1 MKINDYKY
9 HYSDVMN
16 LSVGDLVGSAYTLE
30 AAYDRYTQDLLFV
43 SVVGYKSMI
52 DEIVRLFN
60 NPNEAFTVR
69 CKGSTTYKRKGAR
82 YTIESSKNSNSDIV
96 NAVICLKDYYKVQ
109 NHGEEWTMYFYLD
122 KEEDTD
128 SRIKELLLDKLV
140 KYSSVPVLPEWIDY
154 LYTVMEDDFV
164 QCYHLCLEGTREVY
178 CCRLHGNQDYVKRL
192 ITEGLSNGSI
202 NINGSNEPSVMLDES
217 SGLNDYLSLFGSML
231 ANKIQQKFKPKFVP
245 GEDSYSNY
253 LLTIDDYIHCK
264 GVELYTAQMAVI
276 QANANNFNV
285 NKHGFIV
292 GEMGSGKTIMT
303 GSTFYTHNAS
313 NTRGFNA
320 LIMSPSHLVE
330 KWKQE
335 METYVPNSK
344 GYIVHNLDELLEIES
359 KLKNR
364 NRAEN
369 MFVIMS
375 KEIAKLGYDERPAAV
390 WSKSKGCFVC
400 PECGQPLYKE
410 VSVQQ
415 PYSRRKVKAKIKL
428 TELDFTKQFAY
439 NVYCPNKVKVWN
451 EEKHTYEEK
460 TCHTKLWTA
469 LNRDDDHGW
478 LKLGDQGWIR
488 EEHIVPVTEE
498 FMAKEVINKKET
510 AFFDKLFEQYDLYQN
525 GLPFKNSYKGS
536 KKYPV
541 AKYIKQRMSGVFD
554 YLALDEAHLLMN
566 NSLQGIAAHHLM
578 KACNHTLLL
587 TGTLLNGF
595 AANLFY
601 TLFRVCP
608 NIMIQEGFS
617 YEDEPEFARLF
628 GVVSRETQFALERG
642 YGRRRVGN
650 VKEKRLPGVSPL
662 VFTKFLLNLTSFIA
676 LDDMAEGLPS
686 YQEIPIGV
694 DMDRETATAYSDIQ
708 SFFTSRCTQFQSGS
722 RKIMGS
728 MIKLMTQYPDAPHC
742 VRRVQNPDTGDVE
755 YESIVL
761 DKMIRNKEQKLLE
774 IVEEKLAL
782 GEKVLVYYNTVNTTD
797 LGEHLQSMFCAEDI
811 KAFELRAS
819 VKAEKRMEYI
829 QKEVDKGAQ
838 VMITNPTLVET
849 GLDLLDFT
857 TIVFFQVGYNL
868 STMRQASRRSW
879 RLSQTKDIEVYFLY
893 YNGTIQEQ
901 AISLMATKLQA
912 AQTLEG
918 NFSEEGLKAMSQN
931 DDMLTQIANNVVN
944 DIKTVVDLDAFKSAR
959 HVKQTSNNERAH
971 SKSIVQIKFEL
982 DDRGQKIILPSI
994 KKCESSN
1001 KKRAYINNEYANNPI
1016 KLFIQ

>member
-1 MKINDYKY
+1 MIIDRYKY
-9 HYSDVMN
+9 SYSDVMN
-16 LSVGDLVGSAYTLE
+16 LSVGDLVGSAYALE
-30 AAYDRYTQDLLFV
+30 MAYDRYTNDLLFV

-60 NPNEAFTVR
+60 NPNEAFNIR
-69 CKGSTTYKRKGAR
+69 CKGSNAYKRKGAR
-82 YTIESSKNSNSDIV
+82 YIIESSKNSNSDIV

-109 NHGEEWTMYFYLD
+109 NSGEEWTMYFYL
-122 KEEDTD
+122 KEEENIDK
-128 SRIKELLLDKLV
+128 RIKELLLDKLV

-154 LYTVMEDDFV
+154 LYEAMADDFV
-164 QCYHLCLEGTREVY
+164 ECYHIFLSGTQKVL
-178 CCRLHGNQDYVKRL
+178 CCRLHGDQDYVKRL
-192 ITEGLSNGSI
+192 ITEGLSTGAI
-202 NINGSNEPSVMLDES
+202 NINGSNEASVLLDES

-245 GEDSYSNY
+245 GEDTYSNH

-276 QANANNFNV
+276 QANANNFNI

-335 METYVPNSK
+335 METYIPNSK

-364 NRAEN
+364 HRAEN

-410 VSVQQ
+410 ISVQQ
-415 PYSRRKVKAKIKL
+415 PYSRRKVKAKVKL

-439 NVYCPNKVKVWN
+439 NVHCPNKVKVWN

-460 TCHTKLWTA
+460 ICHAKLWTA

-498 FMAKEVINKKET
+498 YMAKEVINKKET

-541 AKYIKQRMSGVFD
+541 AKYIKQRMNGVFD

-578 KACNHTLLL
+578 KASKHTLLL

-642 YGRRRVGN
+642 YGSRRIGN

-708 SFFTSRCTQFQSGS
+708 NFFTTRCTQFQSGS

-755 YESIVL
+755 YESIAL
-761 DKMIRNKEQKLLE
+761 NKMIRNKEQKLLE

-857 TIVFFQVGYNL
+857 TIIFFQVGYNL

-982 DDRGQKIILPSI
+982 DDRGQKIILPSM
-994 KKCESSN
+994 KKCITSSE
-1001 KKRAYINNEYANNPI
+1001 KKTYINNEYIKNPI
-1016 KLFIQ
+1016 KLFI

>member
-1 MKINDYKY
+1 MIIDRYKY
-9 HYSDVMN
+9 SYSDVMN
-16 LSVGDLVGSAYTLE
+16 LSVGDLVGSAYALE
-30 AAYDRYTQDLLFV
+30 MAYDRYTNDLLFV

-60 NPNEAFTVR
+60 NPNEAFNIR
-69 CKGSTTYKRKGAR
+69 CKGSNAYKRKGAR
-82 YTIESSKNSNSDIV
+82 YIIESSKNTNSDIV

-109 NHGEEWTMYFYLD
+109 NSGEEWTMYFYL
-122 KEEDTD
+122 KEDENIDA
-128 SRIKELLLDKLV
+128 RIKELLLDKLV

-154 LYTVMEDDFV
+154 LYAVMEDDFV
-164 QCYHLCLEGTREVY
+164 ECYHIFLSETQKVL
-178 CCRLHGNQDYVKRL
+178 CCRLHGDQDYVKRL
-192 ITEGLSNGSI
+192 ITEGLSTGAI
-202 NINGSNEPSVMLDES
+202 NINGSNEASVLLDETT
-217 SGLNDYLSLFGSML
+217 GLNDYLSLFGSML

-245 GEDSYSNY
+245 GEDVYSNH

-292 GEMGSGKTIMT
+292 GEMGSGKTLMT
-303 GSTFYTHNAS
+303 GASFYTHNAS
-313 NTRGFNA
+313 NTKGFNA

-335 METYVPNSK
+335 METYIPNSR

-390 WSKSKGCFVC
+390 WSKSKSCFVC

-410 VSVQQ
+410 ISVQQ
-415 PYSRRKVKAKIKL
+415 PYSRRKVKAKVKL

-439 NVYCPNKVKVWN
+439 NVHCPNKVKVWN

-578 KACNHTLLL
+578 KASKHTLLL

-628 GVVSRETQFALERG
+628 GVVSRETSFALERG
-642 YGRRRVGN
+642 YGSRRIGN

-708 SFFTSRCTQFQSGS
+708 SFFSARCTQFQSGS

-755 YESIVL
+755 YESIAL
-761 DKMIRNKEQKLLE
+761 NKMIRNKEQKLLE

-829 QKEVDKGAQ
+829 KKEVDKGAQ

-994 KKCESSN
+994 KKCITSSN
-1001 KKRAYINNEYANNPI
+1001 KKTYISNEYIKNPI
-1016 KLFIQ
+1016 KLFI

>member
-9 HYSDVMN
+9 YYSDVMN
-16 LSVGDLVGSAYTLE
+16 LSVGDLIGSAYALE
-30 AAYDRYTQDLLFV
+30 VAYDRYTNDLLFV

-52 DEIVRLFN
+52 DEIIRLFN
-60 NPNEAFTVR
+60 NPNEAFNIR
-69 CKGSTTYKRKGAR
+69 CKGSSMYKRKGAR

-154 LYTVMEDDFV
+154 LYVSMEDDFV

-313 NTRGFNA
+313 NTKGFNA

-410 VSVQQ
+410 ISVQQ

-439 NVYCPNKVKVWN
+439 NVHCPNKVKVWN

-608 NIMIQEGFS
+608 NIMVQEGFS

-628 GVVSRETQFALERG
+628 GVVSRETNYALERG
-642 YGRRRVGN
+642 YGRRRIGN

-708 SFFTSRCTQFQSGS
+708 NFFTSRCTQFQSGS

-742 VRRVQNPDTGDVE
+742 LRRVQNPDTGDNE

-971 SKSIVQIKFEL
+971 SKSITQIKFEL

-1001 KKRAYINNEYANNPI
+1001 KKRAYISNEYANNPI

>member
-16 LSVGDLVGSAYTLE
+16 LSVGDLVGSAYALE
-30 AAYDRYTQDLLFV
+30 VAYDRYTNDLLFV

-52 DEIVRLFN
+52 DEIIRLFN
-60 NPNEAFTVR
+60 NPNEAFNIR
-69 CKGSTTYKRKGAR
+69 CKGSSMYKRKGAR

-154 LYTVMEDDFV
+154 LYVSMEDDFV

-202 NINGSNEPSVMLDES
+202 NINGSNEPSVLLDES

-313 NTRGFNA
+313 NTKGFIA

-410 VSVQQ
+410 ISVQQ

-451 EEKHTYEEK
+451 EEKHAYEEK
-460 TCHTKLWTA
+460 TCHVKLWTA

-478 LKLGDQGWIR
+478 LKRGDQGWIR
-488 EEHIVPVTEE
+488 DEHIVPATEE
-498 FMAKEVINKKET
+498 FMAKEGINKKET

-608 NIMIQEGFS
+608 NIMVQEGFS

-628 GVVSRETQFALERG
+628 GVVSRETNYALERG
-642 YGRRRVGN
+642 YGRRRIGN

-708 SFFTSRCTQFQSGS
+708 SFFTARCTQFQSGS

-742 VRRVQNPDTGDVE
+742 LRRVQNPDTGDNE

-838 VMITNPTLVET
+838 VMITNPTIVET

-959 HVKQTSNNERAH
+959 HVKQQSNNERSH
-971 SKSIVQIKFEL
+971 SKSITQIRFEL

-994 KKCESSN
+994 KKCMTSSN
-1001 KKRAYINNEYANNPI
+1001 KKTYISNEYIKNPI
-1016 KLFIQ
+1016 KLFI

>member
-1 MKINDYKY
+1 MIIDRYKY
-9 HYSDVMN
+9 SYSDVMN

-30 AAYDRYTQDLLFV
+30 VAYDRYSQDLLFL
-43 SVVGYKSMI
+43 SVVGYKSII
-52 DEIVRLFN
+52 DEIVRMFN
-60 NPNEAFTVR
+60 NPNEAFNVR
-69 CKGSTTYKRKGAR
+69 CKGSTMYKRKGAR

-109 NHGEEWTMYFYLD
+109 NSGEEWTMYFYL
-122 KEEDTD
+122 KESENVDA
-128 SRIKELLLDKLV
+128 RMKELLLDKLI

-154 LYTVMEDDFV
+154 LYEAMEDDFV
-164 QCYHLCLEGTREVY
+164 ECYHIFLSGTQKVL
-178 CCRLHGNQDYVKRL
+178 CCRLHGDQNYVRRL
-192 ITEGLSNGSI
+192 ITEGLSTGAI
-202 NINGSNEPSVMLDES
+202 NINGSNEASVLLDES

-245 GEDSYSNY
+245 GEDVYSNH

-276 QANANNFNV
+276 QANANNFNI

-335 METYVPNSK
+335 METYIPNSK

-410 VSVQQ
+410 ISVQQ
-415 PYSRRKVKAKIKL
+415 PYSRRKVKAKVKL

-460 TCHTKLWTA
+460 TCRAKLWTA

-488 EEHIVPVTEE
+488 EEHIVSVTEE
-498 FMAKEVINKKET
+498 YMAKEVINKKET

-578 KACNHTLLL
+578 KASKHTLLL

-755 YESIVL
+755 YESIAL
-761 DKMIRNKEQKLLE
+761 NKMIRNKEQKLLE

-982 DDRGQKIILPSI
+982 DDRGQKIILPSM
-994 KKCESSN
+994 KKCITSS
-1001 KKRAYINNEYANNPI
+1001 KKKTYINNEYIKNPI
-1016 KLFIQ
+1016 KLFI

>member
-16 LSVGDLVGSAYTLE
+16 LSVGDLIGSAYALE
-30 AAYDRYTQDLLFV
+30 VAYDRYTNDLLFV

-52 DEIVRLFN
+52 DEIIRLFN
-60 NPNEAFTVR
+60 NPNEAFNIR
-69 CKGSTTYKRKGAR
+69 CKGSSMYKRKGAR

-154 LYTVMEDDFV
+154 LYVSMEDDFV
-164 QCYHLCLEGTREVY
+164 QCYHLCLEGTQEVY

-313 NTRGFNA
+313 NTKGFNA

-410 VSVQQ
+410 ISVQQ
-415 PYSRRKVKAKIKL
+415 PYSRRKVKAKVKL

-608 NIMIQEGFS
+608 NIMVQEGFS

-628 GVVSRETQFALERG
+628 GVVSRETNYALERG
-642 YGRRRVGN
+642 YGRRRIGN

-708 SFFTSRCTQFQSGS
+708 NFFTSRCTQFQSGS

-742 VRRVQNPDTGDVE
+742 LRRVQNPDTGDNE

-971 SKSIVQIKFEL
+971 SKSITQIKFEL

-1001 KKRAYINNEYANNPI
+1001 KKRAYISNEYANNPI

>member
-1 MKINDYKY
+1 MIIDRYKY
-9 HYSDVMN
+9 TYTDVMN
-16 LSVGDLVGSAYTLE
+16 LSVGDLVGSAYALE
-30 AAYDRYTQDLLFV
+30 FAYDRYNQDLLFV
-43 SVVGYKSMI
+43 SVVGYKSII

-60 NPNEAFTVR
+60 NPNEAFNIR
-69 CKGSTTYKRKGAR
+69 CKGSTAYKRKGTR
-82 YTIESSKNSNSDIV
+82 YTIESSKNSNSDII

-109 NHGEEWTMYFYLD
+109 NSGEEWTMYFYL
-122 KEEDTD
+122 KEGEDTD
-128 SRIKELLLDKLV
+128 ARIKELLLDKLI

-164 QCYHLCLEGTREVY
+164 ECYHVLLEGTQNVL
-178 CCRLHGNQDYVKRL
+178 CCRLHGDQNYVKRL
-192 ITEGLSNGSI
+192 ITEGLTTGAI

-245 GEDSYSNY
+245 GEDPYSNH
-253 LLTIDDYIHCK
+253 LMTLDDYIHCK
-264 GVELYTAQMAVI
+264 GVELYAAQMAVI

-285 NKHGFIV
+285 NKNGFIV
-292 GEMGSGKTIMT
+292 GEMGSGKTIQT
-303 GSTFYTHNAS
+303 GATFYTHNAS

-320 LIMSPSHLVE
+320 LIMAPSHLVE

-344 GYIVHNLDELLEIES
+344 GYIVHNLDELLEIEN

-390 WSKSKGCFVC
+390 WSKSKSCFVC

-410 VSVQQ
+410 ESVQQ
-415 PYSRRKVKAKIKL
+415 PYSRRKVKVKIKL

-439 NVYCPNKVKVWN
+439 NVHCPNKIKVWN
-451 EEKHTYEEK
+451 EEKHAYEER
-460 TCHTKLWTA
+460 TCGSKLWTA
-469 LNRDDDHGW
+469 LNRDEVHGW
-478 LKLGDQGWIR
+478 LKLGEQGWIR
-488 EEHIVPVTEE
+488 EEHIVKITEE

-510 AFFDKLFEQYDLYQN
+510 AFFDRLFEQYDLYQS

-541 AKYIKQRMSGVFD
+541 AKYIKKRMNGLFD

-578 KACNHTLLL
+578 KACNHVLLL

-608 NIMIQEGFS
+608 NIMVQEGFS
-617 YEDEPEFARLF
+617 YDDEPEFARLF
-628 GVVSRETQFALERG
+628 GVVSRETNFALERG

-694 DMDRETATAYSDIQ
+694 DMDRETTTAYSDIQ
-708 SFFTSRCTQFQSGS
+708 SFFTTRCTQFQSGS

-755 YESIVL
+755 YESITL

-774 IVEEKLAL
+774 IVEEKIAL

-829 QKEVDKGAQ
+829 KKEIDKGAQ

-857 TIVFFQVGYNL
+857 TIIFFQVGYNL

-959 HVKQTSNNERAH
+959 HVKQQSNNERTH
-971 SKSIVQIKFEL
+971 SKSITQIRFEL

-994 KKCESSN
+994 KKCMTSS
-1001 KKRAYINNEYANNPI
+1001 KKKAYINNEYVNNPI

>member
-16 LSVGDLVGSAYTLE
+16 LSVGDLVGSAYALE
-30 AAYDRYTQDLLFV
+30 VAYDRYTNDLLFV

-52 DEIVRLFN
+52 DEIIRLFN

-69 CKGSTTYKRKGAR
+69 CKGSTMYKRKGAR

-140 KYSSVPVLPEWIDY
+140 KYSSVPVLPDWIDY
-154 LYTVMEDDFV
+154 LYVSMEDDFV
-164 QCYHLCLEGTREVY
+164 QCYHLCLEGTQEVY

-202 NINGSNEPSVMLDES
+202 NINGSNEPSVLLDES

-245 GEDSYSNY
+245 GEDAYSNH

-313 NTRGFNA
+313 NTKGFNA

-335 METYVPNSK
+335 METYIPNSK

-410 VSVQQ
+410 ISVQQ
-415 PYSRRKVKAKIKL
+415 PYSRRKVKAKVKL

-608 NIMIQEGFS
+608 NIMVQEGFS

-628 GVVSRETQFALERG
+628 GVVSRETSYALERG

-694 DMDRETATAYSDIQ
+694 DMDGGTATAYSDIQ
-708 SFFTSRCTQFQSGS
+708 SFFSARCTQFQSGS

-755 YESIVL
+755 YESIAL

-774 IVEEKLAL
+774 IVEEKIAL

-959 HVKQTSNNERAH
+959 HVKQTSNNERTH
-971 SKSIVQIKFEL
+971 SKSITQIKFEL

-994 KKCESSN
+994 KKCITSS
-1001 KKRAYINNEYANNPI
+1001 KKKTYINNEYIKNPI
-1016 KLFIQ
+1016 KLFI

>member
-1 MKINDYKY
+1 MVYNSYVY
-9 HYSDVMN
+9 RYNDVMQAYI
-16 LSVGDLVGSAYTLE
+16 GDLTGSLYALE
-30 AAYDRYTQDLLFV
+30 MAYDRYSQDLLFI
-43 SVVGYKSMI
+43 SLVGYKSMI
-52 DEIVRLFN
+52 DEVIRLFN
-60 NPNEAFTVR
+60 KSNEQLLIR
-69 CKGSTTYKRKGAR
+69 CKSSNSYKRKGAK
-82 YTIESSKNSNSDIV
+82 YVIESSKSNNSDIV
-96 NAVICLKDYYKVQ
+96 NAVIFLKDYYKVQ
-109 NHGEEWTMYFYLD
+109 ASGEEWTMYFYL
-122 KEEDTD
+122 KANEDHD
-128 SRIKELLLDKLV
+128 EKMKELLLDKLT

-154 LYTVMEDDFV
+154 IYEQVEDDLV
-164 QCYHLCLEGTREVY
+164 QCYHTIQEGTQEIY
-178 CCRLHGNQDYVKRL
+178 CCRLHGDQNYVKRI

-202 NINGSNEPSVMLDES
+202 NINGSNEPSVLLEETT
-217 SGLNDYLSLFGSML
+217 GLNDYLSLFGSLL
-231 ANKIQQKFKPKFVP
+231 ADKIQNKFKPKFVP
-245 GEDSYSNY
+245 GTDRYSPY
-253 LLTIDDYIHCK
+253 LLTLDDYIHCK
-264 GVELYTAQMAVI
+264 GVELYAAQMAVI
-276 QANANNFNV
+276 QANANNFKI

-303 GSTFYTHNAS
+303 GSTFYVHNAS
-313 NTRGFNA
+313 KNKGFNA

-335 METYVPNSK
+335 MEKFIPNAK
-344 GYIVHNLDELLEIES
+344 GYIIHNLDELLEIES
-359 KLKNR
+359 KLRDPNR
-364 NRAEN
+364 FEN

-410 VSVQQ
+410 ESVSQ
-415 PYSRRKVKAKIKL
+415 PYSRRKVKVKVKL

-439 NVYCPNKVKVWN
+439 NVHCPNKIKVWN
-451 EEKHTYEEK
+451 EEKHAYVEK
-460 TCHTKLWTA
+460 TCNSKLWTT
-469 LNRDDDHGW
+469 LNRDEDHGW
-478 LKLGDQGWIR
+478 IKLGEQGWIR
-488 EEHIVPVTEE
+488 EEHIVKVTED
-498 FMAKEVINKKET
+498 FMAKQVINKKET
-510 AFFDKLFEQYDLYQN
+510 ALFDKLFEQYDLYQM
-525 GLPFKNSYKGS
+525 GQPFKNSYKGS

-541 AKYIKQRMSGVFD
+541 AKYIKERMNGVFD

-608 NIMIQEGFS
+608 NIMVQEGFT

-628 GVVSRETQFALERG
+628 GVVSRESIFRLERG
-642 YGRRRVGN
+642 YGRSRVGN
-650 VKEKRLPGVSPL
+650 IKEKRLPGVSPL
-662 VFTKFLLNLTSFIA
+662 VFTKFLLNLTSFIT
-676 LDDMAEGLPS
+676 LEDMAEGLPA

-694 DMDRETATAYSDIQ
+694 DMDRETATAYSDVQ
-708 SFFTSRCTQFQSGS
+708 NFFTTRCTQFESGS

-728 MIKLMTQYPDAPHC
+728 MVKLMTQYPDAPHC
-742 VRRVQNPDTGDVE
+742 QRRIQNPDTGDIE

-761 DKMIRNKEQKLLE
+761 DKSIRNKEQRLLE

-797 LGEHLQSMFCAEDI
+797 LGEHLQSMFFAEDI
-811 KAFELRAS
+811 KSFELRAS

-829 QKEVDKGAQ
+829 EKELNKGAQ
-838 VMITNPTLVET
+838 VMITNPSLVET
-849 GLDLLDFT
+849 GLDLLEFT

-879 RLSQTKDIEVYFLY
+879 RLSQVKDIEVYFLY

-959 HVKQTSNNERAH
+959 HVKSASNKTRPH
-971 SKSIVQIKFEL
+971 SKTIEQIEYNI
-982 DDRGQKIILPSI
+982 DNRGQKIILPKVNKHVTSN
-994 KKCESSN
+994 N
-1001 KKRAYINNEYANNPI
+1001 KKTYINIEYIRNPI

>member
-1 MKINDYKY
+1 MIIDRYKY
-9 HYSDVMN
+9 SYSDVMN
-16 LSVGDLVGSAYTLE
+16 LSVGDLVGSAYALE
-30 AAYDRYTQDLLFV
+30 VAYDRYSQDLLFV

-52 DEIVRLFN
+52 DEIVRMFN
-60 NPNEAFTVR
+60 NPNEAFNVR
-69 CKGSTTYKRKGAR
+69 CKGSTMYKRRGAR
-82 YTIESSKNSNSDIV
+82 YVIESSKCSNSDII
-96 NAVICLKDYYKVQ
+96 NAVIFLKDYYKVQ
-109 NHGEEWTMYFYLD
+109 ASGEEWTMYFYL
-122 KEEDTD
+122 KESEDIEA
-128 SRIKELLLDKLV
+128 RIKELLLDKLI

-164 QCYHLCLEGTREVY
+164 ECYHIFLTGVDKVL
-178 CCRLHGNQDYVKRL
+178 CCRLHGDQDYVKRL

-202 NINGSNEPSVMLDES
+202 NINGSNEPSVMLEETT
-217 SGLNDYLSLFGSML
+217 GLNDYLSLFGSML

-245 GEDSYSNY
+245 GEDIYSNH

-292 GEMGSGKTIMT
+292 GEMGSGKTLMT
-303 GSTFYTHNAS
+303 GASFYTHNAS
-313 NTRGFNA
+313 NTKGFNA

-335 METYVPNSK
+335 METYIPNSR

-410 VSVQQ
+410 ISVQQ
-415 PYSRRKVKAKIKL
+415 PYSRRKVKAKVKL

-439 NVYCPNKVKVWN
+439 NVHCPNKVKVWN

-460 TCHTKLWTA
+460 TCHAKLWTA

-628 GVVSRETQFALERG
+628 GVVSRETNYALERG
-642 YGRRRVGN
+642 FGRTRIGN

-708 SFFTSRCTQFQSGS
+708 NFFTARCTQFQSGS

-728 MIKLMTQYPDAPHC
+728 MVKLMTQYPDAPHC

-755 YESIVL
+755 YESIAL

-879 RLSQTKDIEVYFLY
+879 RLSQSKDIEVYFLY

-959 HVKQTSNNERAH
+959 HVKQTSNNIRPH
-971 SKSIVQIKFEL
+971 SKSITQIEYEI
-982 DDRGQKIILPSI
+982 DDRGQKIILPKV
-994 KKCESSN
+994 KKHITTNN
-1001 KKRAYINNEYANNPI
+1001 KKTYINIEYIRNPI

>member
-16 LSVGDLVGSAYTLE
+16 LSVGDLVGSAYALE
-30 AAYDRYTQDLLFV
+30 VAYDRYTNDLLFV

-52 DEIVRLFN
+52 DEIIRLFN
-60 NPNEAFTVR
+60 NPNEAFNIR
-69 CKGSTTYKRKGAR
+69 CKGSSMYKRKGAR

-154 LYTVMEDDFV
+154 LYVSMEDDFV

-231 ANKIQQKFKPKFVP
+231 ANKIQQKFKPKFIP

-313 NTRGFNA
+313 NTKGFNA

-410 VSVQQ
+410 ISVQQ

-451 EEKHTYEEK
+451 EEKHAYEEK

-541 AKYIKQRMSGVFD
+541 AKYIKQRMSGIFD

-608 NIMIQEGFS
+608 NIMVQEGFS

-628 GVVSRETQFALERG
+628 GVVSRETNYALERG
-642 YGRRRVGN
+642 YGRRRIGN

-708 SFFTSRCTQFQSGS
+708 NFFTARCTQFQSGS

-742 VRRVQNPDTGDVE
+742 LRRVQNPDTGDNE

-971 SKSIVQIKFEL
+971 SKSITQIKFEL

>member
-16 LSVGDLVGSAYTLE
+16 LSVGDLVGSAYALE
-30 AAYDRYTQDLLFV
+30 VAYDRYTNDLLFV

-52 DEIVRLFN
+52 DEIIRLFN
-60 NPNEAFTVR
+60 NPNEAFNIR
-69 CKGSTTYKRKGAR
+69 CKGSSMYKRKGAR

-122 KEEDTD
+122 KEDTD

-154 LYTVMEDDFV
+154 LYVSMEDDFV
-164 QCYHLCLEGTREVY
+164 QCYHLCLEGTQEVY

-313 NTRGFNA
+313 NTKGFNA

-410 VSVQQ
+410 ISVQQ

-451 EEKHTYEEK
+451 EEKHAYEEK

-510 AFFDKLFEQYDLYQN
+510 AFFDRLFEQYDLYQN

-566 NSLQGIAAHHLM
+566 NSLQGIAEHHLM

-608 NIMIQEGFS
+608 NIMVQEGFS

-628 GVVSRETQFALERG
+628 GVVSRETNYALERG
-642 YGRRRVGN
+642 YGRRRIGN

-708 SFFTSRCTQFQSGS
+708 NFFTSRCTQFQSGS

-994 KKCESSN
+994 KKCEPSN
-1001 KKRAYINNEYANNPI
+1001 KKRAYISNEYANNPI

>member
-16 LSVGDLVGSAYTLE
+16 LSVGDLIGSAYALE
-30 AAYDRYTQDLLFV
+30 VAYDRYTNDLLFV

-52 DEIVRLFN
+52 DEIIRLFN
-60 NPNEAFTVR
+60 NPNEAFNIR
-69 CKGSTTYKRKGAR
+69 CKGSSMYKRKGAR

-154 LYTVMEDDFV
+154 LYVSMEDDFV

-231 ANKIQQKFKPKFVP
+231 ANKIQQKFKPKFIP

-313 NTRGFNA
+313 NTKGFNA

-410 VSVQQ
+410 ISVQQ
-415 PYSRRKVKAKIKL
+415 PYSRRKVKAKVKL

-439 NVYCPNKVKVWN
+439 NVHCPNKVKVWN

-608 NIMIQEGFS
+608 NIMVQEGFS

-628 GVVSRETQFALERG
+628 GVVSRETNYALERG
-642 YGRRRVGN
+642 YGRRRIGN

-708 SFFTSRCTQFQSGS
+708 NFFTSRCTQFQSGS

-742 VRRVQNPDTGDVE
+742 LRRVQNPDTGDNE

-1001 KKRAYINNEYANNPI
+1001 KKRAYISNEYANNPI